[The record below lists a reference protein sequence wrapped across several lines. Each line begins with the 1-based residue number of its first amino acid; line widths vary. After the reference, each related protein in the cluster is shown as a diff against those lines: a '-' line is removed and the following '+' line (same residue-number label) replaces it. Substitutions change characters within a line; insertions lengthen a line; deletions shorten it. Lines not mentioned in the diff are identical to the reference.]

1 MSDFETGAIADV
13 IAEAQEAVQDVSPK
27 KRERKPKLDAEGNP
41 IVKAAKEPKAPK
53 QYPVWNEDGTQAIG
67 ENGEPLFST
76 ERTKKPKA
84 PKQPRLDAD
93 GNPIVRRSNV
103 FLDEQVIRRT
113 EKAAEFKARPDSK
126 RGQMFAAAEDGKT
139 VGQFYAEMGGKAA
152 AHTFLVWFVN
162 AAEVLT
168 IE

>member
-13 IAEAQEAVQDVSPK
+13 IAEAQEAAQDVSPK

-41 IVKAAKEPKAPK
+41 VVKAPKEPK
-53 QYPVWNEDGTQAIG
+53 QYPVWNEDGTQATD
-67 ENGEPLFST
+67 ENGELLFST

-113 EKAAEFKARPDSK
+113 EKYDSAKARPDSK
-126 RGQMFAAAEDGKT
+126 RGQMLAALEDGIT
-139 VGQFYAEMGGKAA
+139 VGQFYEKMGGKSV
-152 AHTFLVWFVN
+152 AHTFLVFFVN
-162 AAEVLT
+162 EWEVVVV
-168 IE
+168 E

>member
-1 MSDFETGAIADV
+1 MSEVETGAIADV
-13 IAEAQEAVQDVSPK
+13 LAEAQEAVQDATPK

-41 IVKAAKEPKAPK
+41 VVKAPKEPK
-53 QYPVWNEDGTQAIG
+53 QYPVWNEDGTQATDEEG
-67 ENGEPLFST
+67 NLLFST

-84 PKQPRLDAD
+84 PKAPKLDAD

-103 FLDEQVIRRT
+103 YLETQVIRRT
-113 EKAAEFKARPDSK
+113 EKAESFKAREDSK
-126 RGQMFAAAEDGKT
+126 RGQMFAAAEDGIT
-139 VGQFYAEMGGKAA
+139 VGAFYEKMGGKAA

-162 AAEVLT
+162 EAEVLT